1 MVRKKNL
8 ISKRLLPANE
18 EKTVA
23 VFSSGTINLKRKNVK
38 AGKYEELDKAVF
50 KWSMSARLSKIP
62 VTGLV
67 IKLFSSGLCLQDQV
81 KYQWLD

>member
-1 MVRKKNL
+1 M
-8 ISKRLLPANE
+8 
-18 EKTVA
+18 T

-50 KWSMSARLSKIP
+50 KWSMSVRSSKIP

-67 IKLFSSGLCLQDQV
+67 LQERVND
-81 KYQWLD
+81 LAS

>member
-1 MVRKKNL
+1 MRKKNL
-8 ISKRLLPANE
+8 ISKRLLPANK

-23 VFSSGTINLKRKNVK
+23 VFSSGTIENLKRKNVK

-81 KYQWLD
+81 KYQ